1 MKRTMK
7 PALSNLALLVFAS
20 ALGCSGAES
29 EEDATGPASSVPE
42 GAAPQVTAPP
52 TPTTP
57 EVSASAPN
65 DVSPTPTTI
74 DSETPMPAA
83 PEPAAPMPSTP
94 ADPTPPLMG
103 GDTTALLG
111 FAAVPGHGVDT
122 TTGGAGGEEVTVTTF
137 AELLAAVAD
146 DTPRIVYVAG
156 TITDTSAVMVDV
168 GSNKSIIGTAEGA
181 TIDGFGFDINGWG
194 AEELASFD
202 TEDCGPE
209 HLAEFT
215 PASNVIIQNL
225 RFKNA
230 ADDSINVQCYT
241 HHVWIDHNT
250 FESASDGSIDV
261 KRGSDLVTVSWNHFD
276 ATDKTMLLGH
286 SEDNGD
292 QDRGYLR
299 ASYHHNWFDN
309 TATRTPRVRFGY
321 AHVWNNRVLTSDYFL
336 GLGVEAHIYAEGNYV
351 EAAKTLTQT
360 FTESVG
366 YNLTWTETNHFD
378 EATITR
384 AQDMQAVRVDWLD
397 DNGSVVAPSEY
408 QYPLEDA
415 ATIAD
420 VVPAGAG
427 VGKL

>member
-1 MKRTMK
+1 M
-7 PALSNLALLVFAS
+7 S
-20 ALGCSGAES
+20 AFGCSGAES
-29 EEDATGPASSVPE
+29 HGNAADPASTFPESTVPVTP
-42 GAAPQVTAPP
+42 ATAP
-52 TPTTP
+52 
-57 EVSASAPN
+57 EASSSAPPN
-65 DVSPTPTTI
+65 DVSPTPTNT
-74 DSETPMPAA
+74 DSEMPTPAA
-83 PEPAAPMPSTP
+83 PEPADPTPATPADPTPATP